1 MWVTAYFTKYGIPA
15 AGLSPTVKISLVDD
29 GSVVTS
35 GTMSE
40 VGDGFYKYDFFQ
52 YDRTKDYMIFCDGVN
67 LSTTER
73 YKALATG
80 EYGDKIETIRLVDDN
95 IELRTL
101 LVRKILTNR
110 LELEDGSVNNWKL
123 YDNDDNTLLLSWNVT
138 DKAHEEV
145 IQDDYFVSRR
155 SRGR

>member
-1 MWVTAYFTKYGIPA
+1 MWVTTYFTRSGFPA
-15 AGLSPTVKISLVDD
+15 TGLVPTIKISLVEDSSLVAA
-29 GSVVTS
+29 GV
-35 GTMSE
+35 MSE
-40 VGDGFYKYDFFQ
+40 IGDGFYKYDFFQ
-52 YDRTKDYMIFCDGVN
+52 YDRTKDYIIFCDGVN
-67 LSTTER
+67 LPTAER

-80 EYGDKIETIRLVDDN
+80 EYGDQIETIRLVDDN

-110 LELEDGSVNNWKL
+110 LELEDGSVNNWRL

-145 IQDDYFVSRR
+145 IQDDYFVSKR